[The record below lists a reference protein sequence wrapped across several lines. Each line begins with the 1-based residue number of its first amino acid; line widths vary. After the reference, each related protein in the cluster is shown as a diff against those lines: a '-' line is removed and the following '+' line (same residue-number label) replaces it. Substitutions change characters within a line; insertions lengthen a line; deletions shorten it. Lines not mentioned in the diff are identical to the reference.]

1 MEKPLPDIN
10 LVGAFVCYK
19 SELLHHKDVYNF
31 REKLYII
38 LRKYCI
44 SELPYYY
51 DFCKLFM
58 IK

>member
-44 SELPYYY
+44 SELP
-51 DFCKLFM
+51 
-58 IK
+58 